1 MDSKEWIDLN
11 QISMQYVNGKRIATQ
26 YKNQDVLS
34 KAQSVYDGISAEIFY
49 HINEGNRGHKQI
61 LLDSYLAKIKGMLQ

>member
-11 QISMQYVNGKRIATQ
+11 QISMQYVNNKRIATQ
-26 YKNQDVLS
+26 YKSQGTID
-34 KAQSVYDGISAEIFY
+34 KMQAVYDGVRAEVFY

-61 LLDSYLAKIKGMLQ
+61 LLDSYLAKIREML